1 MLFVLLVLLLFI
13 QYCFLHC
20 FVVGCFVKLSKEN
33 ILRPTYSSS
42 LLFVPVQKLT
52 HIHKKSLTFLVLY
65 HFFLFILSNHM
76 EKVFIPS
83 GSFLANDNERTFI
96 YVSVVNSCLY
106 LSFCRYTVYKSES
119 VPHELQIKVF
129 ASRVHKTLFQEQ
141 SSTQTAATTLINT
154 NAEKNF
160 SLFLFSHLYHMNKQ
174 KYIYIL
180 NEM

>member
-1 MLFVLLVLLLFI
+1 MLFVLFVLLLFI

-106 LSFCRYTVYKSES
+106 LSFCRYIQCTRAGVFHMNCKSRYSPQEYTR
-119 VPHELQIKVF
+119 LCFK
-129 ASRVHKTLFQEQ
+129 SRVAHKQQ
-141 SSTQTAATTLINT
+141 PQ
-154 NAEKNF
+154 
-160 SLFLFSHLYHMNKQ
+160 H
-174 KYIYIL
+174 
-180 NEM
+180 